1 MFTIHRFPPFGKRFF
16 RRIRKLVGR
25 GHFSHLWRIVIALA
39 SLTGKKSLSKMTT
52 LFENRRT
59 RQAIAHFLTEAEW
72 DAPKLLLDNAIDTLR
87 QLGWTKNESLYL
99 VLDDTQKQKRGK
111 QMDAVSKIFLHA
123 EKVYAKGHTIVGL
136 AFVYRGAMC
145 RPSLGKQGV
154 LWKIQAKQQ
163 QT

>member
-1 MFTIHRFPPFGKRFF
+1 
-16 RRIRKLVGR
+16 
-25 GHFSHLWRIVIALA
+25 VIALA